1 MADTA
6 QLLASADYRHDPV
19 PVWRELRERHPI
31 HHDEPGGCWVVSR
44 YADVAAVLNDHETYS
59 AATYAGATGAVL
71 GETLIQMDGPEH
83 VWRRSAVAPD
93 FVGSRLHGWMP
104 TLHAA
109 IDALLD
115 RLPDGDEFDLVRD
128 VSTWLP
134 VNVIVSMLGFDGDQA
149 TFHGWVKDIMAGLAP
164 MPEARARGRA
174 AHGALCAH
182 IAPLLDGVDDDD
194 RDDLIAKIARAESDG
209 RRLDLDE
216 VRAFVGLLFIAG
228 GETTDKAIGNLW
240 WNLLRDP
247 SVLAAVTEDP
257 ELLEAAFSETM
268 RVDAPVI
275 AEDRFTTREVE
286 WYGVALPAGSR
297 VRALI
302 GAANRD
308 PDVFADPD
316 EFRLARTDLH
326 LGIERRNGSAEPG
339 RSGHLGFGVGKH
351 FCLGYQLARAEAV
364 ECSRRILD
372 RFPRPRFADPDQPG
386 PAVHRSMRSLPSLP
400 IRHDRPGARD
410 AG

>member
-1 MADTA
+1 MTVAVD
-6 QLLASADYRHDPV
+6 LLSSEAYRRDPAR
-19 PVWRELRERHPI
+19 VWRLLRDEHPI
-31 HHDEPGGCWVVSR
+31 HHDEVGGCWVVSR
-44 YADVAAVLNDHETYS
+44 YADVAAVLTDHEAYS

-93 FVGSRLHGWMP
+93 FVGSRLEGWMP
-104 TLHAA
+104 TLHRA
-109 IDALLD
+109 IDELLD
-115 RLPDGDEFDLVRD
+115 ALPGDGGFDLVCD

-134 VNVIVSMLGFDGDQA
+134 VNLIVAMLGFDGDQA

-164 MPEARARGRA
+164 IPELRERGRA
-174 AHGALCAH
+174 AHGALCSH
-182 IAPLLDGVDDDD
+182 IAPLLDDVDDEA
-194 RDDLIAKIARAESDG
+194 RQDLIAKIARAESEG

-247 SVLAAVTEDP
+247 AVLGTVLDEPAR
-257 ELLEAAFSETM
+257 LQAAFSETM
-268 RVDAPVI
+268 RLDAPVI

-286 WYGVALPAGSR
+286 WYGTTLPVGAR
-297 VRALI
+297 IRALI

-308 PDVFADPD
+308 PEVFAAPD
-316 EFRLARTDLH
+316 EFRLDRDDLH
-326 LGIERRNGSAEPG
+326 LGIERRNRSADPG
-339 RSGHLGFGVGKH
+339 RHGHLGFGVGKH

-364 ECSRRILD
+364 ECTMRILD
-372 RFPRPRFADPDQPG
+372 RFPNPRFADPDQTG
-386 PAVHRSMRSLPSLP
+386 PVLRRSMRSLASLP
-400 IRHDRPGARD
+400 IHHD
-410 AG
+410 

>member
-1 MADTA
+1 M
-6 QLLASADYRHDPV
+6 SAPSLPSANDRWDPA
-19 PVWRELRERHPI
+19 PGWRRLRDHHPL
-31 HHDEPGGCWVVSR
+31 HHDETSGAWVVSR
-44 YADVAAVLNDHETYS
+44 YDDVAAVLLDHETYS

-93 FVGSRLHGWMP
+93 FVGSRLEAWMP
-104 TLHAA
+104 VLHES

-115 RLPDGDEFDLVRD
+115 RLPGDGRFDLVRD

-134 VNVIVSMLGFDGDQA
+134 VNLIVAMLGFDGDQT

-164 MPEARARGRA
+164 IPEPRERGRA

-182 IAPLLDGVDDDD
+182 IAPLLDHVDDPL
-194 RDDLIAKIARAESDG
+194 RTDLIAKIARAESDG
-209 RRLDLDE
+209 RRLDPEE

-240 WNLLRDP
+240 WNLLRSPD
-247 SVLAAVTEDP
+247 VLAAVLDDRSR
-257 ELLEAAFSETM
+257 LQAAFSETM
-268 RVDAPVI
+268 RLDAPVVS
-275 AEDRFTTREVE
+275 EDRFTTRDVE
-286 WYGVALPAGSR
+286 WYGVTLPTGTR

-308 PDVFADPD
+308 PDVFAEPD
-316 EFRLARTDLH
+316 EFRLDRTDLH
-326 LGIERRNGSAEPG
+326 LGVERRNGSAEPG
-339 RSGHLGFGVGKH
+339 RHGHLGFGIGKH

-364 ECSRRILD
+364 ECTNRILD
-372 RFPRPRFADPDQPG
+372 RFPNPRFADPDQTG
-386 PAVHRSMRSLPSLP
+386 PVLRRSMRSLDSLP
-400 IRHDRPGARD
+400 VAHD
-410 AG
+410 

>member
-6 QLLASADYRHDPV
+6 ELLASAGYRHDPA
-19 PVWRELRERHPI
+19 PVWRELREHRPI
-31 HHDEPGGCWVVSR
+31 HHDVSTGCWVVSR
-44 YADVAAVLNDHETYS
+44 HADVAAVLDDHETYS

-93 FVGSRLHGWMP
+93 FVGSRLESWMP

-115 RLPDGDEFDLVRD
+115 RIPDGDEFDLVRD

-134 VNVIVSMLGFDGDQA
+134 VNLIVSMLGFDGDQA
-149 TFHGWVKDIMAGLAP
+149 TFHGWVKDVMAGLAP
-164 MPEARARGRA
+164 IPEARKRGRA
-174 AHGALCAH
+174 AHAALCTH
-182 IAPLLDGVDDDD
+182 IAPLLENVDDE
-194 RDDLIAKIARAESDG
+194 RRTDLIAKIARAESDG

-240 WNLLRDP
+240 WNLLRDDD
-247 SVLAAVTEDP
+247 VLAAVVDDP
-257 ELLEAAFSETM
+257 TCLQAAFSETM
-268 RVDAPVI
+268 RLDAPVVS
-275 AEDRFTTREVE
+275 EDRFTTREVE
-286 WYGVALPAGSR
+286 WYRTTLPTGTR

-308 PDVFADPD
+308 PDVFADAD
-316 EFRLARTDLH
+316 EFRLGRSDLH
-326 LGIERRNGSAEPG
+326 LGIERRNGSADPG
-339 RSGHLGFGVGKH
+339 RTGHLGFGLGKH

-364 ECSRRILD
+364 ECTLRILD
-372 RFPRPRFADPDQPG
+372 RFPNPRFADPDQAG
-386 PAVHRSMRSLPSLP
+386 PVLHRSMRSLASLP
-400 IRHDRPGARD
+400 IAHD
-410 AG
+410 